1 MIVVG
6 LDVRKQSVTAVAID
20 EAGRRLG
27 EKVVLVGCDQLLS
40 VAGQSGVR
48 IKLHG
53 PGGERNARALVAP
66 PGPPRAYG
74 GRKLGAT
81 GPFGHASWNGLL
93 YAKCAGAPWR
103 SSIWSTF
110 DAPGVRRLSCWWRRS

>member
-1 MIVVG
+1 MVEEAILMIVVG

-74 GRKLGAT
+74 GRKLGRYW
-81 GPFGHASWNGLL
+81 PFRPCELERASL
-93 YAKCAGAPWR
+93 R
-103 SSIWSTF
+103 E
-110 DAPGVRRLSCWWRRS
+110 VRGGTLAILDLVDV